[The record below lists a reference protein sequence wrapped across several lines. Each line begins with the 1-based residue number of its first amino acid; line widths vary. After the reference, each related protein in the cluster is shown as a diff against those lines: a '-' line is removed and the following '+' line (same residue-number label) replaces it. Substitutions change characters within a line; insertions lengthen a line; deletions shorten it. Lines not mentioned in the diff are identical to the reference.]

1 MLARE
6 GQTMDGKSPMETIS
20 YAYGRQAV
28 VVSIDPRKV
37 YVTDPTDHSEE
48 LVVGKNAISA
58 RPEEQDKMWWYQ
70 ATTQGG
76 RTNRPLS
83 VVQLARGAEK
93 LGAGEI
99 LLNSIDRDG
108 TNIGYDLDLI
118 KLVRDAVNIPVVASS
133 GAGKPADFV
142 EVFEKTGVEA
152 ALAAGIFH
160 RKEVQIP
167 EVKAAL
173 EAAQINVRK

>member
-1 MLARE
+1 
-6 GQTMDGKSPMETIS
+6 METIS
-20 YAYGRQAV
+20 YVYGRQAV

-37 YVTDPTDHSEE
+37 YVTDPADHADE
-48 LVVGKNAISA
+48 LVIGKDAISA
-58 RPEEQDKMWWYQ
+58 RAEEKNKMWWYQ

-83 VVQLARGAEK
+83 VVQLAKGAER

-118 KLVRDAVNIPVVASS
+118 QLVRNAVNIPVVASS
-133 GAGKPADFV
+133 GAGKPSDFV

-160 RKEVQIP
+160 RKEVQI
-167 EVKAAL
+167 EDVKAAL
-173 EAAQINVRK
+173 EIAKLNVRR